1 MDSPASDSA
10 HQEEPGHDGS
20 DSETS
25 SSTSSGGSSSDE
37 TKHQERDIL
46 EEDVYDGEPDEQM
59 TSLAQKQV
67 S

>member
-1 MDSPASDSA
+1 MASPSSGSA

-20 DSETS
+20 DSEIS
-25 SSTSSGGSSSDE
+25 SSTSSGSSSSDE
-37 TKHQERDIL
+37 TKQQKRDIL
-46 EEDVYDGEPDEQM
+46 EEDVYDGEPDETM